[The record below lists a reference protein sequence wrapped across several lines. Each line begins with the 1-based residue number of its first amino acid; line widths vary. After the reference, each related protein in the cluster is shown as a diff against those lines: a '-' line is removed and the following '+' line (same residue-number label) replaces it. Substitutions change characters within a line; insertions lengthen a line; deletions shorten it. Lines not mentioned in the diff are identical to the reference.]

1 MLAADDGSSS
11 QGMCHLDLIR
21 DFSKL
26 SGMRD
31 GKASQL

>member
-11 QGMCHLDLIR
+11 QGMCHLDLIS

-26 SGMRD
+26 SGMRE
-31 GKASQL
+31 GKGSKL